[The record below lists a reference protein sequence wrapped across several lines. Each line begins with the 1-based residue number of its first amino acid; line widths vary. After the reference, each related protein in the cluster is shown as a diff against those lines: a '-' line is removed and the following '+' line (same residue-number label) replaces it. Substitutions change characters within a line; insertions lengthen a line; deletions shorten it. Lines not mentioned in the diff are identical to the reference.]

1 MLLYFMRSAIIL
13 TIGIFKLRMSNESR
27 KKNLKIQRSIAKTP
41 VE

>member
-1 MLLYFMRSAIIL
+1 MRSAIIL